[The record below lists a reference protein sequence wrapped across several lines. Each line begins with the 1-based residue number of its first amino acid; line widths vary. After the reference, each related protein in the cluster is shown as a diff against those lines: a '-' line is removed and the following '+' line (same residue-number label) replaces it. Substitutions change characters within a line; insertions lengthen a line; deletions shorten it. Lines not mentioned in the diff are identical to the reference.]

1 MKVAWV
7 STFPPTLCGIA
18 TYSFYLTRELSK
30 EIFVSRI
37 GKWKPGSI
45 FFPFQIFHE
54 IVKTKPDIVHFQHE
68 YMMYGPAQRSVLFPF
83 LLFFLKCYRRP
94 VVVTMHTVIPIKTL
108 NKDFFAAYR
117 AGSRFSTLKRY
128 VAILFTKSIGWF
140 SNRIIVHSEGC
151 ARYLISEYDL
161 KEEKVSVIPHP
172 LMAIPSRV
180 PIKKKTEKFIIA
192 QFGFI
197 KDSKGIHYVLNI
209 LPKMRERFDIYFLL
223 VGATR
228 DNPEEIRYTLYLK
241 NMIKEKHLELC
252 VIFSNRFVPFEELPS
267 LLSKPD
273 VFVFPYTERLLSDSG
288 ALKMILP
295 YGKPIIATNIRSFQ
309 DLGDSIIL
317 IDSDNIES
325 ELYEALVK
333 FLVNRNLREE
343 YGVKALKLA
352 ENYNIK
358 KITRKTLKVYEE
370 LLKG

>member
-18 TYSFYLTRELSK
+18 TYSFFLTKELSN

-37 GKWKPGSI
+37 GKWRPGSI

-54 IVKTKPDIVHFQHE
+54 IVKTKPDIVHVQHE

-83 LLFFLKCYRRP
+83 LLFFLKFYRRP
-94 VVVTMHTVIPIKTL
+94 IVVTMHTVILIKTL
-108 NKDFFAAYR
+108 NKVFFAAYR
-117 AGSRFSTLKRY
+117 AGGRFSTLKRY
-128 VAILFTKSIGWF
+128 VVILFTKSIGWF
-140 SNRIIVHSEGC
+140 SNRIMVHSERGAHC
-151 ARYLISEYDL
+151 LISEYGF
-161 KEEKVSVIPHP
+161 KEEKVSVIPHS
-172 LMAIPSRV
+172 LMAIPSQV

-197 KDSKGIHYVLNI
+197 KDSKGIDHVLNI
-209 LPKMRERFDIYFLL
+209 LPKMRERFSIHFLL

-228 DNPEEIRYTLYLK
+228 DNPEEVRYTLYLK
-241 NMIKEKHLELC
+241 NMIKKRHIESC
-252 VIFSNRFVPFEELPS
+252 VTFFNFFVPFEELPS
-267 LLSKPD
+267 LLSKAD

-288 ALKMILP
+288 ALKVVLP

-317 IDSDNIES
+317 IDSDSIES

-333 FLVNRNLREE
+333 FLINRNLREE
-343 YGVKALKLA
+343 YRLKALKLA
-352 ENYNIK
+352 ENYDIK
-358 KITRKTLKVYEE
+358 KITKKTLKVYEE
-370 LLKG
+370 LLRR